1 MEMIPLKIR
10 KNLSLFPDEIE
21 IGLKLCEIKKRN
33 FSAMVGEMLRDEYEK
48 CKQKSKS
55 NTK

>member
-1 MEMIPLKIR
+1 MIPLKVR

-33 FSAMVGEMLRDEYEK
+33 FSTMIGEMLKEEYEK
-48 CKQKSKS
+48 CEQIKNNIKK
-55 NTK
+55 